1 MVDLKQFIFIYN
13 LLRNLHQSWNLQ
25 QSIFLFQFVQNKKTC
40 VIPCGFFSNNFS
52 FKKIENNFIDVRP
65 QRLSTLQEINA
76 NT

>member
-25 QSIFLFQFVQNKKTC
+25 QSIFPFQFVQNKKTC
-40 VIPCGFFSNNFS
+40 VIPCEFFSNNFS